1 MLLTAVV
8 GAGHHALMVLMTTYR
23 PFSTREAGKY
33 CHLDTFTLTIQGMLR
48 ASSMGYWG
56 EDTEGY
62 TGTIKQRGG
71 KDVSAEA
78 ESSSME
84 PMTTEEAKPVPM
96 PTHIAV
102 MPSTTKG
109 LISKCGNGM
118 LGGTPEIW
126 L

>member
-33 CHLDTFTLTIQGMLR
+33 CHLDTFTLTIQGMLW

-71 KDVSAEA
+71 KDVSAEP

-96 PTHIAV
+96 PAHIAV
-102 MPSTTKG
+102 ISSTTKR
-109 LISKCGNGM
+109 LISKYGNGM
-118 LGGTPEIW
+118 LGGTPKLW

>member
-1 MLLTAVV
+1 MLWV
-8 GAGHHALMVLMTTYR
+8 
-23 PFSTREAGKY
+23 
-33 CHLDTFTLTIQGMLR
+33 
-48 ASSMGYWG
+48 SSMAYWG

-96 PTHIAV
+96 PAHIGV
-102 MPSTTKG
+102 MPSTNKG
-109 LISKCGNGM
+109 LICTCGYVM
-118 LGGTPEIW
+118 LGVTPE
-126 L
+126 LCL